1 MKMERKNSQ
10 TETASERKTKTLE
23 VIDRRIDELKL
34 NPRNPRQHKKKHLR
48 QLGKSIKVFGFNVPV
63 LIDSNESVIA
73 GHGRVLAALM
83 LGLTYVPTIM
93 VEHLSESQAKAFM
106 LVDNRLTELSEW
118 DEQLLAEQLRDLSL
132 QDLDFSLEATG
143 FEMAEI
149 DLKIESLSL
158 EEKEDRA
165 DSIPALTGCP
175 VTRAGDLWRLM
186 DHLIVCA
193 GAQEE
198 GSYTQLMDTVKAS
211 TVFIDPPYNLR
222 IHGHVS
228 GLGAIKHREFVMG
241 SGEMSP
247 QEYEPFLTKVLALL
261 VQYSV
266 DGSIHFVCID
276 WRHLKE
282 MLAAGGSVYTELKNV
297 CVWVKSTPG
306 MGSLYRSAHEL
317 IFGFKNGRARHRNNI
332 QLGQYG
338 RNRTNVWTYPG
349 INSFGRSG
357 EEGNLLALHPT
368 VKPVRLVVDA
378 LLDCSARGDI
388 VLDSFLGSGT
398 TLVAAERTGRK
409 CRGIELD
416 PLYVDVAIRRWQALT
431 GDKAIHVPT
440 GRSFAEL
447 EEETEDDHAGR

>member
-1 MKMERKNSQ
+1 
-10 TETASERKTKTLE
+10 
-23 VIDRRIDELKL
+23 
-34 NPRNPRQHKKKHLR
+34 
-48 QLGKSIKVFGFNVPV
+48 
-63 LIDSNESVIA
+63 
-73 GHGRVLAALM
+73 
-83 LGLTYVPTIM
+83 
-93 VEHLSESQAKAFM
+93 
-106 LVDNRLTELSEW
+106 
-118 DEQLLAEQLRDLSL
+118 
-132 QDLDFSLEATG
+132 
-143 FEMAEI
+143 
-149 DLKIESLSL
+149 
-158 EEKEDRA
+158 
-165 DSIPALTGCP
+165 
-175 VTRAGDLWRLM
+175 
-186 DHLIVCA
+186 
-193 GAQEE
+193 
-198 GSYTQLMDTVKAS
+198 
-211 TVFIDPPYNLR
+211 
-222 IHGHVS
+222 
-228 GLGAIKHREFVMG
+228 
-241 SGEMSP
+241 
-247 QEYEPFLTKVLALL
+247 

>member
-1 MKMERKNSQ
+1 MADKSSQ
-10 TETASERKTKTLE
+10 TVAASERKTKTLE
-23 VIDRRIDELKL
+23 VINRRIDELKL
-34 NPRNPRQHKKKHLR
+34 NPRNPRQHKRRHLR
-48 QLGKSIKVFGFNVPV
+48 QLGKSIEIFGFIVPV
-63 LIDSNESVIA
+63 LIDSKGNVIA

-83 LGLTYVPTIM
+83 LGLTHVPTIT
-93 VEHLSESQAKAFM
+93 VEHLSEPQAKAFM
-106 LVDNRLTELSEW
+106 LADNRLTELSHW
-118 DEQLLAEQLRDLSL
+118 NEQLLAEQLRDLSL

-143 FEMAEI
+143 FELAEI

-165 DSIPALTGCP
+165 DIIPAVTGCP
-175 VTRAGDLWRLM
+175 VTRAGDLWRLL

-198 GSYTQLMDTVKAS
+198 RPYEQLVDTTKAS
-211 TVFIDPPYNLR
+211 IVFIDPPYNLR
-222 IHGHVS
+222 IQGHVS

-241 SGEMSP
+241 SGEMSS

-261 VQYSV
+261 ARYSV
-266 DGSIHFVCID
+266 DGSLHFVCID

-282 MLAAGGSVYTELKNV
+282 MLTAGSSVYTELKNL

-306 MGSLYRSAHEL
+306 MGSFYRSAHEL
-317 IFGFKNGRARHRNNI
+317 ILVFKNGRARHRNNI

-338 RNRTNVWTYPG
+338 RNRTNVWTYPS

-398 TLVAAERTGRK
+398 SLVAAERTGRK

-416 PLYVDVAIRRWQALT
+416 PLYIDVAIRRWQALT
-431 GDKAIHVPT
+431 GDKAIHVQT
-440 GRSFAEL
+440 GRTFAEL
-447 EEETEDDHAGR
+447 EAEKEEDHAG